1 MKKFA
6 VLLTLILVCTA
17 LTACGGEEDIP
28 ESSSDSAAAVGIVSG
43 AEETGTPA
51 ETGSDP
57 STEPEATRAGSSAQQ
72 ESPAQ
77 GEQTPSMCR
86 RSTVPTPRRIC
97 GVIMAVKGSMA
108 KCIYPRGRPPR
119 CPR

>member
-17 LTACGGEEDIP
+17 LTACGGEEDVP
-28 ESSSDSAAAVGIVSG
+28 ESSSDAAAAVGIVSG

-57 STEPEATRAGSSAQQ
+57 STEPAAAHSRSHPRRGNRH
-72 ESPAQ
+72 
-77 GEQTPSMCR
+77 PSMCR

-108 KCIYPRGRPPR
+108 KCISPRGHPPQCLR
-119 CPR
+119 